1 MRGDRSRDR
10 VTEPFRF
17 DYDAPA
23 LRVGRDSAAGLA
35 EELAA
40 HGCERALL
48 VCGQTVGATPA
59 VIDPVREGLGD
70 RLAAVFAETTPAK
83 RLSTAAAGLDALRDA
98 DADCIVA
105 LGGGSSLDV
114 AKQLSVLA
122 ARIRAAESDSDPA
135 DAVAAAGTELQETG
149 TLSFPDEGLVPVVAV
164 PTTLAGAD
172 VSQVAGM
179 TASPEGGLV
188 TGETSGGISGSGLMP
203 VAVVADPALV
213 ATTPDDVLAASA
225 MNGFDK
231 GIETLYAATA
241 TPVTDATA
249 MRGLSLFQDGLLAFG
264 DGDRDDWVFDAL
276 VRGCTLV
283 QYGISR
289 PDVGTLSVIHAFGH
303 GLTRTYD
310 VQQGAAHAVVAP
322 HVLAY
327 LFEETDARREL
338 LARALGVAEAADPA
352 AAVVDAVADVVDA
365 LDLPTRLRD
374 VDGPDREEFETVAE
388 TVLADSF
395 MANAPPGLD
404 PTRTDVVG
412 VLDAAW

>member
-1 MRGDRSRDR
+1 MADDDRLTD
-10 VTEPFRF
+10 PFRF
-17 DYDAPA
+17 DYDAPT
-23 LRVGRDSAAGLA
+23 LRVGRDSVADLDA
-35 EELAA
+35 ELAA
-40 HGCERALL
+40 EGCERALV
-48 VCGQTVGATPA
+48 VCGQTVGTTPA
-59 VIDPVREGLGD
+59 VVDPVTDGLGE
-70 RLAAVFAETTPAK
+70 RLAGVFAETTPAK
-83 RLSTAAAGLDALRDA
+83 RLSTAADGLDAFRDH

-122 ARIRAAESDSDPA
+122 ARVRAAEADGETSA
-135 DAVAAAGTELQETG
+135 DAIADAGAEFGRTG
-149 TLSFPDEGLVPVVAV
+149 TLAVPDDGLVPVVAV

-179 TASPEGGLV
+179 TADPDGGLV
-188 TGETSGGISGSGLMP
+188 DEATSGGIADPGLMP
-203 VAVVADPALV
+203 ATVVADPDLV
-213 ATTPDDVLAASA
+213 ATTPDRVLAASA

-249 MRGLSLFQDGLLAFG
+249 MRGLSLFRDGLLAFG
-264 DGDRDDWVFDAL
+264 AGDREEWVYDAL

-289 PDVGTLSVIHAFGH
+289 PDAGTLSVIHAFGH

-322 HVLAY
+322 HVLDY
-327 LFEETDARREL
+327 LFAETDARREL
-338 LARALGVAEAADPA
+338 LGRALNVDAADDPSDA
-352 AAVVDAVADVVDA
+352 IVAAVADVVEA

-374 VDGPDREEFETVAE
+374 VDGPDRDEFDAVAE
-388 TVLADSF
+388 TILADSF

-404 PTRTDVVG
+404 ATAADIVG